1 MKEIR
6 NYKRPWLWRWVVEV
20 INNRFDELSFK
31 ILRNDEGCYLM
42 IKKYRLNLLPYWF
55 LMYEEPMD
63 FDDCLECIM
72 EYCCCSNKGRAIIY
86 DREGANP
93 KMVIK
98 YRRFSGER
106 LDEFTIVRYNKMWS
120 DS

>member
-1 MKEIR
+1 
-6 NYKRPWLWRWVVEV
+6 
-20 INNRFDELSFK
+20 
-31 ILRNDEGCYLM
+31 
-42 IKKYRLNLLPYWF
+42 
-55 LMYEEPMD
+55 
-63 FDDCLECIM
+63 M